1 MNLWRM
7 DRARRR
13 LGAVACG
20 GLGVFAIAFGSMPAS
35 ASTLRSAHHP
45 VSPKTVWLCRPGLLN
60 DPCATSLNATTVSSN
75 GTSSA
80 VPPQTKAKQKVD
92 CFFVYPTVSAEL
104 RVNSDLRIQP
114 AEVGVAED
122 EAERFSQVCKVWA
135 PMYRQVTEL
144 ALSKGLGNSPKA
156 GSTAYRSLLVGWN
169 DYLAHDNHGRPIV
182 FIGHSQGAA
191 ILIQLLRSQIDTNP
205 KLRARMVSAIILGG
219 NVQVPI
225 GGTVGGSFKNI
236 PTCQSAKQTG
246 CVIAYSTFG
255 VQPPTTALFS
265 RPGQGVSL
273 QSGQTVSAGQQ
284 VACVNPTDF
293 SSSTGALTPYFLS
306 VTSQVVGVKVATP
319 WVTYPGLYSA
329 TCKSSGG
336 ATWLQINAAAVSGDP
351 RPKVTAVLGPN
362 WGYHLDDVSLAL
374 GNLVFDVAIEESA
387 FH

>member
-1 MNLWRM
+1 M
-7 DRARRR
+7 
-13 LGAVACG
+13 
-20 GLGVFAIAFGSMPAS
+20 
-35 ASTLRSAHHP
+35 
-45 VSPKTVWLCRPGLLN
+45 KT
-60 DPCATSLNATTVSSN
+60 
-75 GTSSA
+75 
-80 VPPQTKAKQKVD
+80 KQKFD
-92 CFFVYPTVSAEL
+92 CFFVYPTVSGEL
-104 RVNSDLRIQP
+104 TDNSDLRIQS

-122 EAERFSQVCKVWA
+122 EAERFSQVCNVWA
-135 PMYRQVTEL
+135 PMYRQITEL
-144 ALSKGLGNSPKA
+144 ALTKGLGNNPKA
-156 GSTAYRSLLVGWN
+156 GSIAYTSLLAGWK

-191 ILIQLLRSQIDTNP
+191 ILIQLLRSQIDNNP
-205 KLRARMVSAIILGG
+205 RLRAKMVSAIILGG
-219 NVQVPI
+219 NVQVPT

-236 PTCQSAKQTG
+236 PTCQSARQTG

-255 VQPPTTALFS
+255 SQPPTTALFS

-273 QSGQTVSAGQQ
+273 MSGQTVSTGQQ

-293 SSSTGALTPYFLS
+293 SNSTGALTPYFLS
-306 VTSQVVGVKVATP
+306 VTSQVAGVKVTTP

-336 ATWLQINAAAVSGDP
+336 ATWLQINAAAVAGDP

-374 GNLVFDVAIEESA
+374 GNLVFDVAIEENA